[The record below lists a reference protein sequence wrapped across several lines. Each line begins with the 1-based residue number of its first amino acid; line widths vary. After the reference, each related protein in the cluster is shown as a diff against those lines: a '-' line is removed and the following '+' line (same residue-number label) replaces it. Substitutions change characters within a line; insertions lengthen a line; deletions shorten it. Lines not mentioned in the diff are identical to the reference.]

1 MAADWSDSHNP
12 HGAWR
17 YGSEPFDHHR
27 YLFEHRALRGVREAQ
42 EIYYWGHYPVAD
54 LEYETDAP
62 IQVGL
67 RGWNPFIPGS
77 LKESAI
83 PGAVFE
89 VELRNP
95 TPESHHGWLTF
106 NFSGPSAEEA
116 GSEKFSRTR
125 VDGNF
130 TGVEVKGALA
140 TYAVGVFGKESIRVG
155 GDLGA
160 DQQAW
165 ANIAQSLPSP
175 RANQFGASVAVEF
188 SLPARQ
194 EKVIRYA
201 LAWCAP
207 DWNAGGS
214 PQAKAPHTFTHMY
227 AKYYPNAVDTARLLA
242 ANHQSLLKR
251 ILAWQQVVYAE
262 QQLPVWLRDSLVNN
276 LYLITETGLWAQAK
290 PPLGKWVRPE
300 DGLFGMNECPREC
313 PQIECIPCSLYGNI
327 PVVYF
332 FPELALSTLRGYK
345 NYLFPDGQVP
355 WVFGGCTTGT
365 PPVEFAM
372 PGRPYQVCSSDV
384 CLVEM
389 VDKLWLRTGDD
400 SVLREF

>member
-1 MAADWSDSHNP
+1 MCRPEESSATPRPTFNGPVPSPGRSRLAAACGCWRNLGRIQKWELRRNGFAFRRGQIAWGPTAGSPQPYAAKEGTAPLRLHVSPGDRIELVLERAEVCEDFVGVDLRVAQPGTVHTWDLAADWSDSHNP

-155 GDLGA
+155 GDLAA

-201 LAWCAP
+201 LA
-207 DWNAGGS
+207 
-214 PQAKAPHTFTHMY
+214 
-227 AKYYPNAVDTARLLA
+227 L
-242 ANHQSLLKR
+242 
-251 ILAWQQVVYAE
+251 
-262 QQLPVWLRDSLVNN
+262 
-276 LYLITETGLWAQAK
+276 
-290 PPLGKWVRPE
+290 VRPRLE
-300 DGLFGMNECPREC
+300 R
-313 PQIECIPCSLYGNI
+313 
-327 PVVYF
+327 
-332 FPELALSTLRGYK
+332 R
-345 NYLFPDGQVP
+345 
-355 WVFGGCTTGT
+355 
-365 PPVEFAM
+365 
-372 PGRPYQVCSSDV
+372 R
-384 CLVEM
+384 
-389 VDKLWLRTGDD
+389 
-400 SVLREF
+400 